1 MTGDVFLD
9 AWNQLRSV
17 HLMADGHTI
26 IRGRK
31 SFGTRTAL
39 IDIQENDTSKY
50 PKFFPFF
57 L

>member
-26 IRGRK
+26 IRGRT